1 MPYEPFYPGGWKNDG
16 SRQPAKP
23 GETPMNAEALTHYDQ
38 ALAVAYESLDELE
51 AATGTGRLSEQG
63 LNATYA
69 RVLVSDT
76 APVNPAPGMIWLSPH
91 VEAGPPPSA
100 LDTAANLLARWQAD
114 KLTAADG
121 SPVAS
126 FTPTAGSWTSPLA
139 AGSGTEPTL
148 RHAAFGGRKAL
159 AFSGTNQFMDLNHPD
174 INGPST
180 IIIACDLQTAG
191 SAGGRAVASMTA
203 TSYRAI
209 RLASSD
215 TQGGMLTSGSTPNSV
230 YDNWTAASGKRLVA
244 AVFDG
249 ASSRLYL
256 HKRTASIGT
265 TNVVAQSDLRL
276 GRGPDASSQYSRID
290 VADLAILDRALPDA
304 EVKTI
309 LDELAALYG
318 LSLGA

>member
-1 MPYEPFYPGGWKNDG
+1 MTKRLVSFD
-16 SRQPAKP
+16 
-23 GETPMNAEALTHYDQ
+23 DQ
-38 ALAVAYESLDELE
+38 AA
-51 AATGTGRLSEQG
+51 GTGLPAAVEAG

-69 RVLVSDT
+69 RVVVSDT
-76 APVNPAPGMIWLSPH
+76 APANPTPGMIWLGPH

-121 SPVAS
+121 SLVAS

-159 AFSGTNQFMDLNHPD
+159 AFNGTSQFLDLNHPD
-174 INGPST
+174 ITGPST
-180 IIIACDLQTAG
+180 IIIACDLQAAG

-203 TSYRAI
+203 ASYRAI

-230 YDNWTAASGKRLVA
+230 YDNWTAASGKRLIA

-256 HKRTASIGT
+256 HKRTAVTGT
-265 TNVVAQSDLRL
+265 TNLVTQSDLRL

-318 LSLGA
+318 LNLGA